1 LFYAKF
7 VRRQNRSL
15 HKANPSK
22 GGKRKANTV
31 RSAKGFRRFEKVLY
45 NGMECFI
52 YGLRTS
58 GYFDLRKL
66 DGTKI
71 HASASWK
78 KLKKIEGT
86 KTLLIERW

>member
-1 LFYAKF
+1 
-7 VRRQNRSL
+7 V
-15 HKANPSK
+15 
-22 GGKRKANTV
+22 
-31 RSAKGFRRFEKVLY
+31 Y

-86 KTLLIERW
+86 KTLLIERRRMWQFLSDVQKIGVSLP